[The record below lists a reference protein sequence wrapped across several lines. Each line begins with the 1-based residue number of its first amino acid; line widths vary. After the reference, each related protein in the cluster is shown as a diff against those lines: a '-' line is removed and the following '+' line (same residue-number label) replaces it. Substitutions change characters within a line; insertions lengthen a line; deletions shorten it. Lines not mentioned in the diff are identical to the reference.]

1 MDEEPL
7 LFRFA
12 LRVPAEDEL
21 LVEGGLGQIVN
32 NMIAVVSSQQLF
44 MLERKQHRRD
54 RSWIRFLT
62 LDSSKVFLLCGL
74 DRSVASM
81 SSSLY
86 VVASSSWCWQ
96 AMPLEG
102 IEQFLPL
109 QTI

>member
-44 MLERKQHRRD
+44 MLERRQLRWD
-54 RSWIRFLT
+54 RSWIRFLNPGFPQS
-62 LDSSKVFLLCGL
+62 LLALWAGSLCGIDVL
-74 DRSVASM
+74 IAVCGGFIFLVLAGH
-81 SSSLY
+81 
-86 VVASSSWCWQ
+86 A
-96 AMPLEG
+96 LEG

-109 QTI
+109 QPI